1 MGPAEAETCGDLRGW
16 EDVSGATEGWV
27 DTKLM
32 GTIACGAGV
41 LSSTTG
47 ERERFLPEE
56 LRDVEASARAAEWAN
71 PPKGARNTGC
81 GLE

>member
-1 MGPAEAETCGDLRGW
+1 MGPAEAETCGDLREW
-16 EDVSGATEGWV
+16 EVVSGATEGWV

-47 ERERFLPEE
+47 ERERCLPEE
-56 LRDVEASARAAEWAN
+56 PRVAEASARAAEWAN

-81 GLE
+81 GL

>member
-1 MGPAEAETCGDLRGW
+1 MGPTEAETCGDLREW
-16 EDVSGATEGWV
+16 EDVSPGATV

-32 GTIACGAGV
+32 GPIACGAGV

-47 ERERFLPEE
+47 DRERCLPEE

-81 GLE
+81 GL